1 MYRGRTFQ
9 RETAYV
15 AGDFIDG
22 DIYPVFQPPGK
33 RRKKCRPTSAIQK
46 RINQRNAEK
55 KLARLIHANFS
66 ERDLVLHLTYR
77 AEDLPADEEAAK
89 KDVRN
94 YLRRVKRVYKKAGIE
109 LRYIYITERGAK
121 SGRVHHHLIL
131 SGGVDRDELER
142 MWGRGY
148 ANSHRLQLEDE
159 GAAPLAKYITKQRKE
174 EGERVTYRR
183 WTGSRNLAQPELI
196 QHDGELTAEDVLDAA
211 EAVEEGRGEA
221 WLEARF
227 PGYRCVRISAER
239 NVINRGVYMRYTL
252 RLRPASLGSQ
262 SRGRG

>member
-33 RRKKCRPTSAIQK
+33 RRAKCRPTSAIQE
-46 RINQRNAEK
+46 RLNQKNAEK
-55 KLARLIHANFS
+55 KLARLIHTNFT
-66 ERDLVLHLTYR
+66 ERDLMLHLTYR
-77 AEDLPADEEAAK
+77 PGELPEDEETAK

-109 LRYIYITERGAK
+109 LRYIYITERGVK
-121 SGRVHHHLIL
+121 TGRVHHHLIL
-131 SGGVDRDELER
+131 SGGVDRDELEKI
-142 MWGRGY
+142 WGKGY
-148 ANSHRLQLEDE
+148 ANSHRLQLDE
-159 GAAPLAKYITKQRKE
+159 GAEPLANYVSKQRRTA
-174 EGERVTYRR
+174 ERVTYRR
-183 WTGSRNLAQPELI
+183 WTGSRNLVKPEEI
-196 QHDGELTAEDVLDAA
+196 QRDGALTAEDVLDAA

-239 NVINRGVYMRYTL
+239 NVINRGIYIRYEMRAG
-252 RLRPASLGSQ
+252 PGSTGPR
-262 SRGRG
+262 SRGRR